1 MSKLRK
7 NDTETLDQ
15 IFDLIFIDLEW
26 AWQAANALMK
36 SQNERKLNYVSA
48 KTQLAIF
55 IIATSIR
62 SPSRNLI
69 DTSSLL
75 DFFEKKGYTEDATM
89 LRLYLIRYEWSNGN
103 YQKAREMDKEF
114 EEKYGNTIS
123 LKQQI
128 HHNIFSVNFYMRD
141 YDKTGQLQL
150 MLRTEAQLRS
160 MTEQDDWYRVHLSRV
175 LQYKAEALVH
185 TEQTEKL
192 QEAINESVSLIE
204 EMTETSDSSIFS
216 AYYFK
221 ASIDAIAW
229 RVDEA
234 LDVYY
239 MLERRFEHKPFYHY
253 LLIYVYLQIFKLL
266 NHKFENSSISHE
278 EKDTLMAQQ
287 LRYISLATS
296 LPVANDWPYILG
308 YLYLSRAR
316 LMRVMTRYEEAISNL
331 AKALRI
337 FTRVQDKAH
346 IIDIYEEAHHSYK
359 AAAQLNGDIRL
370 YQKSLQAME
379 NAYSLTVR
387 HNQVEGKEKM
397 DAMISKYE
405 LQQKELTEK
414 ILRQKVDALN
424 KEIHLS
430 ALNLHDK
437 LMVLDE
443 LKVYITSLQKK
454 GQETNKLIHTIAK
467 KIDSVIITEQDKSTL
482 QQKMD
487 EGNAAFYQIMAEK
500 YPNLSTLEIHICGL
514 LKTGMT
520 NKELSK
526 LYGQSEKS
534 YEQHRYRI
542 KKKIGLGA
550 KEKLTKFL
558 VAVSMENVNL

>member
-1 MSKLRK
+1 MPKPRK
-7 NDTETLDQ
+7 NEIEKLNQ
-15 IFDLIFIDLEW
+15 IYDLISTDIEQ
-26 AWQAANALMK
+26 AWQEANVLMGRHK
-36 SQNERKLNYVSA
+36 NGKLNYISA
-48 KTQLAIF
+48 KTQLIVF
-55 IIATSIR
+55 IIGISIR
-62 SPSRNLI
+62 HSSRHQI
-69 DTSSLL
+69 DTPSLSLFFDQNGYADDASLL
-75 DFFEKKGYTEDATM
+75 QLFQ
-89 LRLYLIRYEWSNGN
+89 IRFEWSNGN
-103 YQKAREMDKEF
+103 YQKAREMDAAF
-114 EEKYGNTIS
+114 EKKYGNAIP

-128 HHNIFSVNFYMRD
+128 LRLIFSANFYMRD
-141 YDKTGQLQL
+141 YDKTGQLQA
-150 MLRTEAQLRS
+150 MLRAEALLRS
-160 MTEQDDWYRVHLSRV
+160 LTEQDAWYRVSLAQV
-175 LQYKAEALVH
+175 LQYKAEALAH
-185 TEQTEKL
+185 TEEAEKL
-192 QEAINESVSLIE
+192 NAAINESISLV
-204 EMTETSDSSIFS
+204 EMPETSESAILS

-221 ASIDAIAW
+221 ASIDAIAL

-253 LLIYVYLQIFKLL
+253 MFIYVYLQIFKLL
-266 NHKFENSSISHE
+266 NHKFENASLPQE
-278 EKDTLMAQQ
+278 DKDILLAQQ

-331 AKALRI
+331 ARALRI

-346 IIDIYEEAHHSYK
+346 IIDIYEEAHNSYK
-359 AAAQLNGDIRL
+359 ASAQASSDIRL
-370 YQKSLQAME
+370 YQKSLRAME
-379 NAYSLTVR
+379 SAYSLTVR

-397 DAMISKYE
+397 DAMINKYE
-405 LQQKELTEK
+405 LQQKELSEK
-414 ILRQKVDALN
+414 LLRQKVDALN

-487 EGNAAFYQIMAEK
+487 EGNAAFYQILAEK
-500 YPNLSTLEIHICGL
+500 YPNLSTLEIHVCGL

-542 KKKIGLGA
+542 KKKIGLA
-550 KEKLTKFL
+550 AEDKLTKFL
-558 VAVSMENVNL
+558 VAVGMESVNP